1 MKNRSGRWLI
11 VLLAALS
18 VWGLVDVR
26 RRGYPY
32 PDRPGEHRTDLTVY
46 TEAGAAFFDGREPY
60 EVANPRGWTYL
71 YPPLFAL
78 LLAPLH
84 PLPTQDQ
91 VTVWFFISLLFCWGC
106 YRECRRI
113 VAIVCAE
120 DPSVAAAWKRWLP
133 WLVVAAVAAATLSTL
148 NCLQRGQVGIVKFY
162 LLLLGLRVVLSGR
175 SYRAWLIGG
184 IVLALPVVFKILP
197 ALPVGFL
204 LFFEMVEWLWSYA
217 RRGARSEVYIRRA
230 PSGADIPV
238 CPGLDVSPGRQE
250 CLPHCGVVPVGI
262 RFASSTVGVAFGL
275 VLFFLLI
282 PAMLVGWNANL
293 RHLDTWGRFM
303 LTKADNG
310 GMDPRSG
317 NSHSIRNQSLQ
328 NGAYRFGNFL
338 SHALSGGPDDRLVE
352 RFDAPQMAMDSP
364 VADRFLFLSRALI
377 GLTLLALGV
386 RLARQPGSQWNR
398 RRWGGS
404 STATP
409 TGSTATPTAA
419 GSRLNMATGFALSC
433 VTMLSISPVGRAHYF
448 MLLVPAI
455 LFVPL
460 WLDLRGRR
468 RTGIVLAAT
477 LSALPLLHYAL
488 LPYAGRVGL
497 LGLGTTAWLLAAMAI
512 IARTDSA
519 AVRASRQEES
529 QTSDSPAILVHAA

>member
-1 MKNRSGRWLI
+1 MKKRFGRWLI
-11 VLLAALS
+11 VLLAVLS

-91 VTVWFFISLLFCWGC
+91 VTVWFFVSLLFCWGC

-120 DPSVAAAWKRWLP
+120 DPSIAAAWKRWLP

-162 LLLLGLRVVLSGR
+162 LLLLGLRVILSGR
-175 SYRAWLIGG
+175 SYRAWTIGG
-184 IVLALPVVFKILP
+184 IVLALPVVLKIVP

-204 LFFEMVEWLWSYA
+204 LFFEMVEWLRSYA
-217 RRGARSEVYIRRA
+217 KKGTEEVVENT
-230 PSGADIPV
+230 PSLLRCI
-238 CPGLDVSPGRQE
+238 SPTTSS
-250 CLPHCGVVPVGI
+250 VPVRCGA

-275 VLFFLLI
+275 VLFSLLI
-282 PAMLVGWNANL
+282 PAALVGWNANL

-338 SHALSGGPDDRLVE
+338 SHVFASGPDDRLVE
-352 RFDAPQMAMDSP
+352 RFDAPPMAMDSP

-377 GLTLLALGV
+377 GIALLALGV
-386 RLARQPGSQWNR
+386 RLARQPGS
-398 RRWGGS
+398 
-404 STATP
+404 
-409 TGSTATPTAA
+409 
-419 GSRLNMATGFALSC
+419 RLNMAVGFALSC

-468 RTGIVLAAT
+468 RTGIVLATT

-497 LGLGTTAWLLAAMAI
+497 LGLGTTTWLLAAMAI
-512 IARTDSA
+512 IGRTDSA
-519 AVRASRQEES
+519 AVFASRQEDS
-529 QTSDSPAILVHAA
+529 QATASPAILGHAA